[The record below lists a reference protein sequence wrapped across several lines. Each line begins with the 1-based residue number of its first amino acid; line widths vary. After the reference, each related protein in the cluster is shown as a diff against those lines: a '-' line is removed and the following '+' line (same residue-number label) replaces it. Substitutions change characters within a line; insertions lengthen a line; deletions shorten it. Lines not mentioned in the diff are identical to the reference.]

1 MKKLQ
6 FKDGTTI
13 EYDESTIE
21 YDELTDDL
29 RFLKLIKPL
38 VKERFETGSYIEPDN
53 LCIMIKNRDGFV
65 TAWEP
70 LTEEDY
76 KFMYNYLEKVK
87 NEIHKN

>member
-1 MKKLQ
+1 MNVELLKKLQ
-6 FKDGTTI
+6 FEDGPKFEDTI
-13 EYDESTIE
+13 Q
-21 YDELTDDL
+21 YDELADDL

-38 VKERFETGSYIEPDN
+38 VRERFETGSYIEPDN
-53 LCIMIKNRDGFV
+53 LCVMIMGRNGFV

-87 NEIHKN
+87 NEK